1 MRENAIYTVTPPDMM
16 LPVNGPIVT
25 VLSSNENFVA
35 DIEKLYETLF
45 NTVSVTIYHPGGKI
59 TDINSAWLMS
69 MINFSDTTFVDL
81 DDLDDIGLVLSMLD
95 PTHRVFI
102 GNKKKHLIKL
112 LNCSGEYTIM
122 ESIKDYADYC
132 LNTAKI

>member
-1 MRENAIYTVTPPDMM
+1 
-16 LPVNGPIVT
+16 
-25 VLSSNENFVA
+25 
-35 DIEKLYETLF
+35 
-45 NTVSVTIYHPGGKI
+45 
-59 TDINSAWLMS
+59 MS

-95 PTHRVFI
+95 PAHRVFI
-102 GNKKKHLIKL
+102 GNKKKHIIKL

>member
-95 PTHRVFI
+95 PAHRVFI
-102 GNKKKHLIKL
+102 GKKKKHIIKL